1 MVAKKLGRP
10 CKYGEGNYVEQV
22 AVYVPTK
29 TLDKLPGANRG
40 RNDWIIDAIDKKLAS
55 EEKGE

>member
-1 MVAKKLGRP
+1 MTAKKLGRP
-10 CKYGEGNYVEQV
+10 YKYGEGNPVEQI

-40 RNDWIIDAIDKKLAS
+40 RNDWIIDAIEKKLAS
-55 EEKGE
+55 GKKGE